1 MGDRGISNQSMTG
14 HGPSSHRSLDLERLN
29 TEELQISPTTSH
41 QSPGNRPPVTGHQT
55 LYQPISSETHASG
68 MFTSNQPNSSRVL
81 LLLEP
86 DFSNMSDPSVVV
98 ELLGNNWRS
107 DNRQIS
113 QASLSGRTS
122 MRDQPRNKNKIKK
135 RRRHRSSSTSSS
147 SRSASSDSRR
157 TQAVQ
162 NPDILQPEE
171 VTNVQTITPE
181 QTLLHPSKD
190 SGSESEMETWSFDR
204 AINEVFRL
212 LPPELCPRSA
222 EEHTVAKPLS
232 GIEHLKRLHY

>member
-1 MGDRGISNQSMTG
+1 M
-14 HGPSSHRSLDLERLN
+14 PVACSLVINLTQVEFYF
-29 TEELQISPTTSH
+29 SW
-41 QSPGNRPPVTGHQT
+41 NRTLVTC
-55 LYQPISSETHASG
+55 PI
-68 MFTSNQPNSSRVL
+68 PVL
-81 LLLEP
+81 LW
-86 DFSNMSDPSVVV
+86 N
-98 ELLGNNWRS
+98 LGNNWRS
-107 DNRQIS
+107 DKRQIS

-204 AINEVFRL
+204 AI
-212 LPPELCPRSA
+212 
-222 EEHTVAKPLS
+222 
-232 GIEHLKRLHY
+232 YQ